1 MMEDNDIRKSEFIT
15 KKDLNEKMEMIPERF
30 CFIKCLKA
38 FDIDAFIHKYI
49 TIINTD
55 ATQLKYY
62 ENGVIKVSTWLEI
75 MRGIEVQNNY
85 CIYRDAY
92 LCENTGSKNVSL
104 IKTNYKCMLAE
115 FGREHICTVDLLIA
129 NRNISRMY
137 SFRRSSFVNVKQWFW
152 DKIIG

>member
-1 MMEDNDIRKSEFIT
+1 MEDNDICKSEFIT

-92 LCENTGSKNVSL
+92 WGENTGSKQVSSVKV
-104 IKTNYKCMLAE
+104 IYKSMLVE